1 MKIEHSPLM
10 NEFISFWFETRVD
23 DELRYETM
31 LDFMRCKWFT
41 TTKFDD
47 DNFVLEG
54 KLNSR
59 LSEDDMI
66 EEVKPLIES
75 AIQSGQI

>member
-10 NEFISFWFETRVD
+10 NEFISFWIETRVD
-23 DELRYETM
+23 GNIRYETM
-31 LDFMRCKWFT
+31 LDFMRAEWCT
-41 TTKFDD
+41 TTTFDD
-47 DNFVLEG
+47 KNIVLRG
-54 KLNSR
+54 NLNSA

-66 EEVKPLIES
+66 EEIKPIIES